1 VANSPQLESA
11 NGHLCYGYGH
21 VFGNFIW
28 LRVLAHKGT
37 FGQTVEET
45 PILYNHYIY
54 VCITTRLWVC
64 ECAGFG
70 LMSTLVNMGVQLK
83 ASNKA
88 ENRKITQRLSLGQ
101 KKGVKEPIKKDK
113 GLGKNK
119 LFLTQK
125 KTYNN

>member
-1 VANSPQLESA
+1 
-11 NGHLCYGYGH
+11 
-21 VFGNFIW
+21 
-28 LRVLAHKGT
+28 
-37 FGQTVEET
+37 
-45 PILYNHYIY
+45 
-54 VCITTRLWVC
+54 
-64 ECAGFG
+64 
-70 LMSTLVNMGVQLK
+70 MSTLVNMGVQLK

-125 KTYNN
+125 KTYNKYE